1 MKQLWHL
8 NSMES
13 LLTNAEGNP
22 AIHDYMYGR
31 GGHYARWKK
40 DWKSKTNT
48 LWSHTYVESKIVNHI
63 EAQSTKAVYR
73 SKGWPEKKKTET
85 DKNGK

>member
-22 AIHDYMYGR
+22 AIHSICMDVEDIMR
-31 GGHYARWKK
+31 G
-40 DWKSKTNT
+40 
-48 LWSHTYVESKIVNHI
+48 
-63 EAQSTKAVYR
+63 
-73 SKGWPEKKKTET
+73 EKKTGRARQILYDLTHMWNLK
-85 DKNGK
+85 